1 MCVFKGFCPVG
12 PHVSRQDP
20 FLVSLYSRMS
30 GMWVNAFDAWNLL
43 SQVFLLLSC
52 IISCKFHHLPTLTLS
67 LLIEIMPPWFV
78 LRYTLYLYNSDKDF
92 FWGLQW
98 VFVAVQAFCSSGE
111 WELLFMAVCGLI
123 TWRPLLL
130 GSTGS
135 RHGSSVVVAHGLV
148 APRHVGSSRTRNPAC
163 VSYIGRQILLHC
175 ITIVV
180 QD

>member
-52 IISCKFHHLPTLTLS
+52 IIILCHLPTLTLS

-78 LRYTLYLYNSDKDF
+78 LRCTLYLYNSDKDF
-92 FWGLQW
+92 FGGL
-98 VFVAVQAFCSSGE
+98 
-111 WELLFMAVCGLI
+111 
-123 TWRPLLL
+123 
-130 GSTGS
+130 
-135 RHGSSVVVAHGLV
+135 
-148 APRHVGSSRTRNPAC
+148 
-163 VSYIGRQILLHC
+163 
-175 ITIVV
+175 
-180 QD
+180 